1 MAIVGNIPYFQT
13 NPYSLGYLGFM
24 LHLRSRYL
32 SSLRHQA
39 IQVVDIQNQ
48 CVQVPGVTVSNVDNL
63 YALVVEPHWYRKL
76 FMTHGDGP
84 SKTRCDCKS
93 LKHEKHAAHQ
103 AYPQMGWVF
112 NWGIP
117 SRHHGCFTT
126 KMVWGVPP

>member
-1 MAIVGNIPYFQT
+1 
-13 NPYSLGYLGFM
+13 M

-103 AYPQMGWVF
+103 AYPQMGWVLQL
-112 NWGIP
+112 GDPQVTMVVSIP
-117 SRHHGCFTT
+117 KWFGGTPMT
-126 KMVWGVPP
+126 